1 MNREFW
7 AEFTLTQTSPTER
20 PEVQAY
26 ARAIAES
33 IPPARPQTQQGE
45 LAYPYPGRG
54 VSGESSN

>member
-7 AEFTLTQTSPTER
+7 DAFLATQDSATER
-20 PEVQAY
+20 PEVQTY
-26 ARAIAES
+26 ARAIQQS
-33 IPPARPQTQQGE
+33 IPPAMTQVQQGG